1 MSFVLHETDTILKLY
16 SMPFPGGDLLGL
28 TITNAG
34 KLRGCYRFRYYEGGS
49 PDDPD
54 KKSFFAVEPKDDTPE
69 NRDLLERAFEIM
81 GNLTKLRGSEV
92 HVRDVNG
99 NFSKLH
105 AVMLDIEGLTM
116 SVHREEIKR
125 G

>member
-1 MSFVLHETDTILKLY
+1 MSFVLRETDTIIKVY

-28 TITNAG
+28 SITNAG
-34 KLRGCYRFRYYEGGS
+34 KLRGCYRFRYYTGGS

-54 KKSFFAVEPKDDTPE
+54 QKSFFELEPKDDTPE
-69 NRDLLERAFEIM
+69 NRATLEKAFAIM
-81 GNLTKLRGSEV
+81 GKLNKMRGGDFHE
-92 HVRDVNG
+92 REVNG
-99 NFSKLH
+99 NFTKLQ

-116 SVHREEIKR
+116 SVHREEID